1 MTIRST
7 TTALAALALMAGC
20 ATTGTPTR
28 SVLPDSTVS
37 SAPAMPALLTLAQ
50 ADKNDAVAP
59 EAVMSGK
66 QGQPRP
72 AQLAQIG
79 NDLSVAPSSG
89 LSNRSIV
96 KHLPNSTAAKILRSL
111 GFSIR
116 KLKPG
121 VFRFKL
127 GRFVV
132 LFFNKGRNCQL
143 YAGFRNKPGLAVVN
157 KWNKG
162 KRFSRA
168 YLDNTRDAVI
178 ESDLDFDGGTT
189 IGAIKEFIRTFK
201 LSVTAYAKHINRRP

>member
-1 MTIRST
+1 MTIRRT
-7 TTALAALALMAGC
+7 ATALAAFALLAGC

-28 SVLPDSTVS
+28 SALPDSAVS
-37 SAPAMPALLTLAQ
+37 TTRAMPPLLTLAQ
-50 ADKNDAVAP
+50 ADKNDVAAP
-59 EAVMSGK
+59 SAALSNK
-66 QGQPRP
+66 QGQPQ
-72 AQLAQIG
+72 AVQLAQIG
-79 NDLSVAPSSG
+79 NDLSVAPAG
-89 LSNRSIV
+89 VSNRTIV
-96 KHLPNSTAAKILRSL
+96 KRLPNATAAKILRSM

-116 KLKPG
+116 QLKPG
-121 VFRFKL
+121 VYRFKL